1 MKRIKI
7 YSLVVGVF
15 LLIGNSILAQK
26 EVKIGTQTWMSANLN
41 VQKFRN
47 GDLILQAQTNDEW
60 EKAGFEKLPAWCYY
74 EMDTKNGKIY
84 GKLYNRFALY
94 DPRGLAPKGWR
105 LPNDKDWE
113 LLTAELGGAEVAG
126 AKLKSTTAWGEE
138 KKPDDAYGFNALP
151 GGWRDVGFG
160 GLEDSCT
167 WWSKNS
173 ETLED
178 DTRYYN
184 LSKGIDHLMNYSTS
198 WIMGY
203 FVRCVKE

>member
-1 MKRIKI
+1 M
-7 YSLVVGVF
+7 G
-15 LLIGNSILAQK
+15 
-26 EVKIGTQTWMSANLN
+26 ENLN
-41 VQKFRN
+41 VNKFRN
-47 GDLILQAQTNDEW
+47 GNIIQQAQTAEQW
-60 EKAGFEKLPAWCYY
+60 EKAGFAKQPAWCYY
-74 EMDTKNGKIY
+74 EMDSKNGKIY

-105 LPNDKDWE
+105 LPSDKDWE

-126 AKLKSTTAWGEE
+126 AKLKSATAWIED
-138 KKPDDAYGFNALP
+138 KKLDDPYGFNALP

>member
-7 YSLVVGVF
+7 YTLVVGVV
-15 LLIGNSILAQK
+15 LLLSNSISAQK
-26 EVKIGTQTWMSANLN
+26 EVKIGNQTWMGENLN
-41 VQKFRN
+41 VNKFRN
-47 GDLILQAQTNDEW
+47 GNVIQQAQTAEQW
-60 EKAGFEKLPAWCYY
+60 EKAGFAKQPAWCYY
-74 EMDTKNGKIY
+74 EMDSKNGKIY

-105 LPNDKDWE
+105 LPSDKDWE

-126 AKLKSTTAWGEE
+126 AKLKSATAWVEDNNLE
-138 KKPDDAYGFNALP
+138 DTYGFNALP

-173 ETLED
+173 EILEEDTL
-178 DTRYYN
+178 YYN
-184 LSKGIDHLMNYSTS
+184 LSKGIDNLMNYSTS

>member
-1 MKRIKI
+1 MKRIRI
-7 YSLVVGVF
+7 YTLVVGIV
-15 LLIGNSILAQK
+15 LLFSNSISAQK
-26 EVKIGTQTWMSANLN
+26 EVKIGNQTWMGENLN
-41 VQKFRN
+41 VSKFRN
-47 GDLILQAQTNDEW
+47 GNVIQQAQTADQW
-60 EKAGFEKLPAWCYY
+60 QKAGFAKQPAWCYY

-105 LPNDKDWE
+105 LPSDKDWE
-113 LLTAELGGAEVAG
+113 ILTAELGGAEVAG
-126 AKLKSTTAWGEE
+126 AKLKSATAWVEDNNLE
-138 KKPDDAYGFNALP
+138 DTYGFNALP

-184 LSKGIDHLMNYSTS
+184 LSKGIDNLMNYSTS

>member
-1 MKRIKI
+1 MTRIKI
-7 YSLVVGVF
+7 YTLVVGVV
-15 LLIGNSILAQK
+15 LLLSNSITAQK
-26 EVKIGTQTWMSANLN
+26 EVKIGNQTWMGENLN
-41 VQKFRN
+41 VNKFRN
-47 GDLILQAQTNDEW
+47 GNVILQAQTAEQW
-60 EKAGFEKLPAWCYY
+60 EKAGFTKQPAWCYY
-74 EMDTKNGKIY
+74 EMETKNGKIY

-105 LPNDKDWE
+105 LPSDKDWE
-113 LLTAELGGAEVAG
+113 ILTAELGGAEVAG
-126 AKLKSTTAWGEE
+126 AKLKSASAWIED
-138 KKPDDAYGFNALP
+138 KKLEDPYGFNALP

-184 LSKGIDHLMNYSTS
+184 RSKGTDHLMNYSTS

-203 FVRCVKE
+203 FVRCVKD

>member
-1 MKRIKI
+1 MKKIKI
-7 YSLVVGVF
+7 YSLVIVVF
-15 LLIGNSILAQK
+15 LIFSNSIWAQK
-26 EVKIGTQTWMSANLN
+26 EVKIGSQNWMGANLD
-41 VQKFRN
+41 VHKFRN
-47 GDLILQAQTNDEW
+47 GDLIIQAQTAEEW
-60 EKAGFEKLPAWCYY
+60 EKAGFENKPAWCYY

-105 LPNDKDWE
+105 IPSDVDWE
-113 LLTAELGGAEVAG
+113 NLIKELGGAAVAG
-126 AKLKSTTAWGEE
+126 AKLKSATAWGEE
-138 KKPDDAYGFNALP
+138 KKLDDAYGFNALP
-151 GGWRDVGFG
+151 GGLRDVGFG

-203 FVRCVKE
+203 FVRCIRE

>member
-1 MKRIKI
+1 MNQIKI
-7 YSLVVGVF
+7 HTLFFAVF
-15 LLIGNSILAQK
+15 LLFSNSISAQK
-26 EVKIGTQTWMSANLN
+26 EVKIGNQTWMGENLN
-41 VQKFRN
+41 VNKFRN
-47 GDLILQAQTNDEW
+47 GNIIQQAQTAEQW
-60 EKAGFEKLPAWCYY
+60 EKAGFAKQPAWCYY
-74 EMDTKNGKIY
+74 EMDSKNGKIY

-94 DPRGLAPKGWR
+94 DQRGLAPQGWR
-105 LPNDKDWE
+105 LPSDKDWE

-126 AKLKSTTAWGEE
+126 AKLKSATAWVE
-138 KKPDDAYGFNALP
+138 DNNLQDTYGFNALP